1 MTNEESKII
10 EVASLRHQTNLKS
23 TGELMENKKK
33 ISAAIAAVMHYIQE
47 EEAVLRQQT
56 AMNSMPQVP
65 SAVSA
70 PATSISPWSLNGRQ
84 TQMQMRN
91 LMQMRTFR

>member
-1 MTNEESKII
+1 
-10 EVASLRHQTNLKS
+10 
-23 TGELMENKKK
+23 MENQKK

-47 EEAVLRQQT
+47 EEAVLLQQA
-56 AMNSMPQVP
+56 AMGGMQQVP
-65 SAVSA
+65 
-70 PATSISPWSLNGRQ
+70 TSPLPVAAANPWGLNGRQ